1 MMICQTLGPTSHQVD
16 VGVDGIWVSNHGGR
30 QLDHGHGCLTVLPNI
45 ASAVAK
51 RATCAHAH
59 THAHTH
65 ALLFKHTPTFS
76 LCCCRRRCCL
86 SASTVAFSS
95 PSAPHC
101 CYCFSQWTLRR
112 AAAPLPHHLIIPLPP
127 PCAFFFAVAH
137 LPFCLRGV

>member
-76 LCCCRRRCCL
+76 LCCCRRCCCL
-86 SASTVAFSS
+86 V
-95 PSAPHC
+95 C
-101 CYCFSQWTLRR
+101 CYCCFFKPLRPALLLLLFSVDPPPRRR
-112 AAAPLPHHLIIPLPP
+112 AAASSSHRPP
-127 PCAFFFAVAH
+127 PSPLRLFFAVAH